1 MAVVFSLSR
10 KIDTTNCHVLSLA
23 LTCTF
28 KNDPFGQVPKR
39 KPSATIGTNQFL
51 GRLIQPKKVGLKCPS
66 VSPQKVSSISM
77 KYGMWVELA
86 E

>member
-28 KNDPFGQVPKR
+28 KNDPFGQGHNQG
-39 KPSATIGTNQFL
+39 TISKFVRAKFL
-51 GRLIQPKKVGLKCPS
+51 IYVLVF
-66 VSPQKVSSISM
+66 VSPDFELDTHVSCEESTV
-77 KYGMWVELA
+77 GPVRD
-86 E
+86 